1 MRWLLIGYMFL
12 FIDRPFEVW
21 PWLWDLHIERI
32 YMLLT
37 LAVWAVYP
45 NKRWLPNVQH
55 AAYAAF
61 ALAVAVCW
69 IASPWAAQGQNVVE
83 DWFKIVVFYFL
94 LVTTIRDERGLKH
107 IAVGFL
113 VVMSLYLLHSFREYL
128 GGRYTY
134 RMGISR
140 MIGVDTTLGDP
151 NSFGASIVF
160 SLPLVTAFWKAGIGG
175 KLSKPL
181 LGGYVGLAS
190 LCVLLTGSRSSL
202 LGLLVW
208 FTIVIWGT
216 RYRFLALAAFAVA
229 APLAFIA
236 LPDELQTRFETIVN
250 PEVRSKSDEESG
262 QGRLQGLLTGF
273 DLWAASPFTGV
284 GPGAWRPATASH
296 IESHNLYGQILG
308 ETGTLGILAFASL
321 LICFW
326 WNLRAVKRVRA
337 ALPEQKNDLVYTLP
351 ASIGVAVFLL
361 LFMGNFGHNLFRF
374 TWLWYGG
381 FLIVA
386 RHCVAVRVAEWEPEA
401 EEEFAEELPAGWVLH
416 PPH

>member
-21 PWLWDLHIERI
+21 PWLGDLHIERI

-45 NKRWLPNVQH
+45 NKRWLPNAQH

-61 ALAVAVCW
+61 ALAVAICW
-69 IASPWAAQGQNVVE
+69 IGSPWAAQGQNVVE

-113 VVMSLYLLHSFREYL
+113 AVMSLYLLHSFREYL

-160 SLPLVTAFWKAGIGG
+160 SLPLVMAFWKAGTGG
-175 KLSKPL
+175 KYSKPL
-181 LGGYVGLAS
+181 LISYVGLAS
-190 LCVLLTGSRSSL
+190 LCVLLTGSRSSFV
-202 LGLLVW
+202 GLLVW
-208 FTIVIWGT
+208 FMIVIWGT

-229 APLAFIA
+229 SPLAFIA

-250 PEVRSKSDEESG
+250 PEVRTKSDEESG
-262 QGRLQGLLTGF
+262 QGRLQGFLTGM
-273 DLWAASPFTGV
+273 DLWASNPLTGI
-284 GPGAWRPATASH
+284 GPGAWRPATGST
-296 IESHNLYGQILG
+296 IESHNLYGQLLG
-308 ETGTLGILAFASL
+308 ETGTLGGLAFLAML
-321 LICFW
+321 VCFW
-326 WNLRAVKRVRA
+326 RNLRAVKRARIA
-337 ALPEQKNDLVYTLP
+337 NPEQQNDLVYTLP

-386 RHCVAVRVAEWEPEA
+386 RHCVARRVAEWEPEA
-401 EEEFAEELPAGWVLH
+401 VEVEDDLPAGWVLH